1 MSILFVPQATYI
13 PGMIRVILQIEVGE
27 LIRLVDVELG
37 QRADHLLVGDEL
49 RWHCAYIGLDKLL
62 GGDAAHLK
70 NGGNNRGTFG

>member
-1 MSILFVPQATYI
+1 MLILLMPQATCI

-27 LIRLVDVELG
+27 LIWLVDVELG

-62 GGDAAHLK
+62 GGDAAHL
-70 NGGNNRGTFG
+70 